1 MLSCLRRRRVLAL
14 AMVLLAPGIAGIGV
28 QWLHACPSE
37 AQASA
42 NHQHHKGPPSQPAH
56 SDGCECIG
64 SCHAAGL
71 VAPAR
76 AAATVAVL
84 AQPPLRVIAST
95 GNSFVPVGTP
105 ADLLPPATAP
115 PLS

>member
-1 MLSCLRRRRVLAL
+1 MAL
-14 AMVLLAPGIAGIGV
+14 AMVLLGPGITGTGV

-42 NHQHHKGPPSQPAH
+42 DHQHHDSTPSQPAGH

-71 VAPAR
+71 IASAR
-76 AAATVAVL
+76 AGAIL
-84 AQPPLRVIAST
+84 ALLAEPPRPVVPST
-95 GNSFVPVGTP
+95 GNRFVPLATP
-105 ADLLPPATAP
+105 TDLLPPATAP